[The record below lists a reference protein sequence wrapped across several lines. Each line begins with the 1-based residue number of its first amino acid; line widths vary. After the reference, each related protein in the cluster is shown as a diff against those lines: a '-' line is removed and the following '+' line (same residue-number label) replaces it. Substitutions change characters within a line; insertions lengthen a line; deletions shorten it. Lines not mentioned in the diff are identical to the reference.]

1 MPTPES
7 NGRGAGPFLQRIGDP
22 LREFIKLE
30 SAAGLVLMGAAVL
43 GLLVQNSPLRG
54 AYEALLGL
62 EGEVRVGTLAVEKP
76 VLLWVNDLWMA
87 VFFFLVS
94 MEIKQEAID
103 GYLSNRKGLI
113 LPVMAAAGGIAV
125 PAAIFVAMNWG
136 DPAALEGW
144 AIPTATDIAFALG
157 VLTLLGNAVPPTLK
171 MFLVT
176 LAVLD
181 DLAAIVIIALF
192 YSAKLAPLSLA
203 LAAVGLAALVVMN
216 RLGVRLV
223 AAYVLV
229 GIVLWVCVLKS
240 GVHATLAGVALG
252 FAIPGARAAGGE
264 PAPLKSLIHALH
276 PWVAFGILP
285 AFAFVNSGI
294 DLSAIDASTL
304 QGGVPAG
311 IALGLFI
318 GKPLGVF
325 LMTWLTVKL
334 GLAGLPP
341 QTKWLHILG
350 LAVLCGIGFTM
361 SLFIGSYRAQWRY
374 EQEHQRT
381 VLAYEEAGAR
391 YAGSDRLGIII
402 GSIASGIVGYA
413 ILRRAT
419 PR

>member
-1 MPTPES
+1 MPAPET
-7 NGRGAGPFLQRIGDP
+7 NGRSAGPILQRLSHQLQD
-22 LREFIKLE
+22 FIKLE

-43 GLLVQNSPLRG
+43 GLLIDNSPLRD
-54 AYEALLGL
+54 AYDALLRL
-62 EGEVRVGTLAVEKP
+62 EGEVRVGTLSVEKP

-94 MEIKQEAID
+94 MEIKQETVD
-103 GYLSNRKGLI
+103 GYLSDRKGLI
-113 LPVMAAAGGIAV
+113 LPAMAAAGGIAV
-125 PAAIFVAMNWG
+125 PAAVFVAMNWG

-157 VLTLLGNAVPPTLK
+157 VLALLGKAVPPALK
-171 MFLVT
+171 TFLVT

-192 YSAKLAPLSLA
+192 YSVKLAPLSLA
-203 LAAVGLAALVVMN
+203 LAGVGLAALLIMN

-229 GIVLWVCVLKS
+229 GIALWVCVLKS

-252 FAIPGARAAGGE
+252 FAIPGTRSADGE
-264 PAPLKSLIHALH
+264 RAPLQPLIHALH

-294 DLSAIDASTL
+294 DLTAIDTDSL
-304 QGGVPAG
+304 RGGVPVG

-325 LMTWLTVKL
+325 LLTWLTVKL
-334 GLAGLPP
+334 GLADLPP
-341 QTKWLHILG
+341 QTKWPHILG

-361 SLFIGSYRAQWRY
+361 SLFIGS
-374 EQEHQRT
+374 
-381 VLAYEEAGAR
+381 LAYEEAGAR

-402 GSIASGIVGYA
+402 GSVASGLVGYA
-413 ILRRAT
+413 ILRRAAS
-419 PR
+419 R

>member
-1 MPTPES
+1 MPPRENS
-7 NGRGAGPFLQRIGDP
+7 GHGAGPFLQRLGDP
-22 LREFIKLE
+22 LRDFIKLE

-94 MEIKQEAID
+94 MEIKHEALD
-103 GYLSNRKGLI
+103 GYLANRKGLI
-113 LPVMAAAGGIAV
+113 LPAMAAVGGIVV
-125 PAAIFVAMNWG
+125 PAAIFVAMNFG

-157 VLTLLGNAVPPTLK
+157 VLTLLGNAVPPALK

-192 YSAKLAPLSLA
+192 YSAKLAPVSLA
-203 LAAVGLAALVVMN
+203 LAGVGVAALVVMN

-229 GIVLWVCVLKS
+229 GIALWVCVLKS

-252 FAIPGARAAGGE
+252 FAIPGGRAAGGE
-264 PAPLKSLIHALH
+264 PAPLKPLIHALH

-294 DLSAIDASTL
+294 DLGAIDASAL
-304 QGGVPAG
+304 RNGVPAG

-334 GLAGLPP
+334 GLANLPP

-361 SLFIGSYRAQWRY
+361 SLFIGS
-374 EQEHQRT
+374 
-381 VLAYEEAGAR
+381 LAYEEAGAR

-402 GSIASGIVGYA
+402 GSIAAGIVGYG